1 MIHDF
6 SGALIRAW
14 LTLLLMVSPALVLP
28 GREDGAEIVLLIGF
42 AAACLVFVEY
52 LAVYP
57 GLMEFSSA
65 PPFNRIRF
73 AMLAVTVLSMALM
86 LRGLSDP
93 NLLTEVVTAVGVL
106 VGHAIDLPGSPVR
119 LMTAA
124 ISTGDA
130 GQVAITRAF
139 CGIGYL
145 TSLMSLAIFIAAAR
159 FAGWPGGSGFNV
171 WTNLPTFEPT
181 ASADIVARLRRDAR
195 INLILGF
202 TLPFLIPQVVTL
214 AAPILPPLGPE
225 SPLTLIWTVAA
236 WSFLP
241 ASLMMRG
248 MAMGL
253 VATMI
258 DEARRPRARAG
269 ELAPT

>member
-1 MIHDF
+1 MIHDL

-14 LTLLLMVSPALVLP
+14 LTLLLTVSPALVLP
-28 GREDGAEIVLLIGF
+28 GREDGAELVLLIGF

-73 AMLAVTVLSMALM
+73 AMLATTVLSMALM
-86 LRGLSDP
+86 LRGLTDP
-93 NLLTEVVTAVGVL
+93 NVFTGLVTAVGML

-119 LMTAA
+119 LMMAVIPASEAA
-124 ISTGDA
+124 
-130 GQVAITRAF
+130 QVPVIRAF

-145 TSLMSLAIFIAAAR
+145 SSLMALAIFIAAAR
-159 FAGWPGGSGFNV
+159 FAGWPRAAGFNV

-195 INLILGF
+195 INLVLGF
-202 TLPFLIPQVVTL
+202 VLPFLIPQVVL
-214 AAPILPPLGPE
+214 FSAPLLPPLSTE
-225 SPLTLIWTVAA
+225 APLTLIWIVAA

-241 ASLMMRG
+241 ASLLMRG

-258 DEARRPRARAG
+258 DDARRPRERGG